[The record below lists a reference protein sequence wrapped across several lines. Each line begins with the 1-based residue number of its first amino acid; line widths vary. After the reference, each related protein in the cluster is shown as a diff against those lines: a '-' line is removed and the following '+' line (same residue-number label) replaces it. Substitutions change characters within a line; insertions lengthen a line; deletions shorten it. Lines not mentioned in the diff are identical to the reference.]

1 MIGEMVSDKNSEG
14 EVELPVVDEK
24 KGTKRKETIGKNV
37 R

>member
-1 MIGEMVSDKNSEG
+1 MIGEMVSDKTSEG

-24 KGTKRKETIGKNV
+24 NGSRRKETIGKNV